1 MKYFRVC
8 ISILFL
14 TSTSLACAKELSINQ
29 ERFVPGDNLVVT
41 LAENWSGEADV
52 YIAVS
57 LPADDTLFFF
67 TPPDFVL
74 DLVPYIEVASASGSR
89 EIFQMVF
96 PEAGLPF
103 GEYTFYAAAM
113 QSGSFFDMVLD
124 VTSTSFI
131 FAADVPIED
140 ITFGDIRLPD
150 GVIGRTYSFAIE
162 PKTGTPPYQF
172 SLISGTLPEG
182 LTLGS
187 DSGLIQGEPTER
199 GMAQFTVQVVD
210 ANGNV
215 GEIEAAIKVFGV
227 LSFGEDGTYKGC
239 NGLQMA
245 FNSVQDLDEIR
256 IEQGTY
262 ECNGL
267 SIPSS
272 KSFKHGIK
280 ISGGWDSGFENQ
292 SDDPAI
298 TVFDGKEEGRILDVS
313 ADGSVAIEGLSF
325 QNGKVSGDGN
335 DGGAINGN
343 EKVSITNC
351 IFTNNSASHYGGA
364 VYNVSFIINSTF
376 TNNSASNNGG
386 AVYNAI
392 FITHST
398 FINNTTSGDGGAIYR
413 AGTITNSTITNNRAS
428 GEGGAV
434 SFSGTIT
441 NSTFTNNSASD
452 NGGAVSFSN
461 TITNSTFTNNTASGD
476 GGAVSFSYT
485 ITNST
490 FINNT
495 ASTGGAV
502 FGSNTII
509 NSIFTNN
516 SAENG
521 GAINGGGT
529 IVNCTFANNSAS
541 SSGGAF
547 RGSGTILNTIFAQN
561 KVGEEAN
568 DIASSGGLHLDYT
581 LANDVSGAV
590 DLGTH
595 IIMGEPRFVDADN
608 GDFRLRAD
616 SPAVDVGDSSVIESY
631 SFLKDDAENEIDLD
645 GNLRIVGGAID
656 LGAYELQ

>member
-14 TSTSLACAKELSINQ
+14 TSTSLAYAKDLSINQ

-74 DLVPYIEVASASGSR
+74 DFVPYIEVASASGSR

-96 PEAGLPF
+96 PETGLPF

-131 FAADVPIED
+131 FAA
-140 ITFGDIRLPD
+140 
-150 GVIGRTYSFAIE
+150 
-162 PKTGTPPYQF
+162 
-172 SLISGTLPEG
+172 
-182 LTLGS
+182 
-187 DSGLIQGEPTER
+187 
-199 GMAQFTVQVVD
+199 
-210 ANGNV
+210 
-215 GEIEAAIKVFGV
+215 EAEKVFGV

-272 KSFKHGIK
+272 KSFEHGIK

-298 TVFDGKEEGRILDVS
+298 TVFDGKEEGGILSVS

-325 QNGKVSGDGN
+325 QNASDR
-335 DGGAINGN
+335 AISANR
-343 EKVSITNC
+343 KVSITNC
-351 IFTNNSASHYGGA
+351 IFTNNSASDDGGA
-364 VYNVSFIINSTF
+364 VY
-376 TNNSASNNGG
+376 
-386 AVYNAI
+386 YND
-392 FITHST
+392 HS
-398 FINNTTSGDGGAIYR
+398 
-413 AGTITNSTITNNRAS
+413 
-428 GEGGAV
+428 
-434 SFSGTIT
+434 SGTIT
-441 NSTFTNNSASD
+441 NSTFTNNSASSGG
-452 NGGAVSFSN
+452 GGAVYSSSSSS
-461 TITNSTFTNNTASGD
+461 TITNSTFTNNTASE
-476 GGAVSFSYT
+476 GGAVFYSFQVSSGIISNSTFTNNSASENGGAVYYSYSSGT

-490 FINNT
+490 FTNNTSDSYGGAVSYYNYYSYSSGTITNSTFTNNSAKNNGGAVSGADTITNSTFTNNT
-495 ASTGGAV
+495 ASTGGV
-502 FGSNTII
+502 VNGS
-509 NSIFTNN
+509 S
-516 SAENG
+516 
-521 GAINGGGT
+521 T
-529 IVNCTFANNSAS
+529 IVNCTIANNSGRGFS
-541 SSGGAF
+541 
-547 RGSGTILNTIFAQN
+547 GSGTILNTLFAKN

-568 DIASSGGLHLDYT
+568 DITPSGELHVDYS
-581 LANDVSGAV
+581 LANYISGAV

-595 IIMGEPRFVDADN
+595 NIMGEPRFVDADN

-616 SPAVDVGDSSVIESY
+616 SPTVDVGDSSVIDSY

-645 GNLRIVGGAID
+645 GNPRIVGGAID

>member
-1 MKYFRVC
+1 MQYLKVC
-8 ISILFL
+8 ISILFF
-14 TSTSLACAKELSINQ
+14 TSASLACAKELLINQ

-41 LAENWSGEADV
+41 LTENWSGEADV
-52 YIAVS
+52 YVAVS

-74 DLVPYIEVASASGSR
+74 DFVPYIEVASANGSR
-89 EIFQMVF
+89 EIFQAVL
-96 PEAGLPF
+96 PAGLPT

-124 VTSTSFI
+124 ATSTSFI
-131 FAADVPIED
+131 FATEVDPVKP
-140 ITFGDIRLPD
+140 TFDDTRLPD

-172 SLISGTLPEG
+172 SLSSGTLPVG

-267 SIPSS
+267 SIPSG
-272 KSFKHGIK
+272 KSFEYGIK
-280 ISGGWDSGFENQ
+280 VSGGWDSGFENQ
-292 SDDPAI
+292 SDDPAFTI
-298 TVFDGKEEGRILDVS
+298 LDGKEEGEILFVF

-325 QNGKVSGDGN
+325 QNGKVSDYNGV
-335 DGGAINGN
+335 GGAINGN

-351 IFTNNSASHYGGA
+351 VFTNNSDGA
-364 VYNVSFIINSTF
+364 VSYANTITNSTF
-376 TNNSASNNGG
+376 TNNSDG
-386 AVYNAI
+386 AVFYNNSSGTIAN
-392 FITHST
+392 ST
-398 FINNTTSGDGGAIYR
+398 FTNNSGEAVSYSNSSS
-413 AGTITNSTITNNRAS
+413 GTITNSTFTNNTS
-428 GEGGAV
+428 DGNGGAV
-434 SFSGTIT
+434 YSSSSGTISNSTFTNNTASENGGAVYVLGTIT
-441 NSTFTNNSASD
+441 NSTFTNNSASR
-452 NGGAVSFSN
+452 NGGAVYAAD
-461 TITNSTFTNNTASGD
+461 TITNSTFTNN
-476 GGAVSFSYT
+476 
-485 ITNST
+485 
-490 FINNT
+490 
-495 ASTGGAV
+495 
-502 FGSNTII
+502 
-509 NSIFTNN
+509 
-516 SAENG
+516 SAKNG
-521 GAINGGGT
+521 GAIKTYIGT
-529 IVNCTFANNSAS
+529 IVNCTIANNS
-541 SSGGAF
+541 GGGF
-547 RGSGTILNTIFAQN
+547 YGSGTILNTVFAQN

-568 DIASSGGLHLDYT
+568 DITPDGELHVDYT
-581 LANDVSGAV
+581 LANYISGV
-590 DLGTH
+590 LDLGTH

-645 GNLRIVGGAID
+645 GNPRIVGGAID